1 MEKKLTYDSQ
11 LEFKAW
17 AKKHGLTKKNGIDF
31 YFDNIYAVDATVE
44 RQPTIR
50 GVVADGTMTWN
61 DALNMLKKHFKIA

>member
-1 MEKKLTYDSQ
+1 MGEKLLTYYSQ

-17 AKKHGLTKKNGIDF
+17 AKKHGLAKNGADF
-31 YFDNIYAVDATVE
+31 YFDNIYAVDATNG

-61 DALNMLKKHFKIA
+61 DALTALKKHFKIA